1 MGEKH
6 KVKIQTEN
14 QHTEIESESLP
25 KGDAD
30 QEGRVDPDSLLAE
43 LKTQLESSQKEA
55 KENYDR
61 LLRISAD
68 FENYKKRSARELD
81 DFRRFA
87 NESLIKALL
96 PVIDNLER
104 ALDSASNNQHSNSL
118 VEGVQ
123 LTLSEVF
130 KIFEKFNVKQIE
142 SLEKPF
148 DPGFHQAVMQQEADT
163 YPDKTILKEL
173 QKGYLM
179 HDKLIRP
186 AMVVVS
192 RKKGLPESQGNNIQL
207 ETTKKEMIISDSE
220 EDTANG

>member
-14 QHTEIESESLP
+14 QHTEIESELLP

-30 QEGRVDPDSLLAE
+30 REGRVEPDSLLSE

-55 KENYDR
+55 RENYDR
-61 LLRISAD
+61 LLRVSAD

-104 ALDSASNNQHSNSL
+104 ALDSASNSQHSNSL

-192 RKKGLPESQGNNIQL
+192 RKKEVPESQGNDIQL